1 MRIASTQYH
10 TTMSTALQRA
20 QAQLEQ
26 TMEQMSTGARIQKP
40 SDDPVTSVRLSRLTR
55 EDAATTQY
63 RDNIAALKTRLSN
76 NEALL
81 DGMNTDMQEVRDLLV
96 WAPNGSNTA
105 EDVAAMA
112 SSLTTLR
119 DSLLDTSNS
128 KDQEGRYLFSGTA
141 STTPTVSYNAAAPL
155 GARYSYTGNGQTQQ
169 VVVGN
174 GVTQAANVALPEV
187 APLLNQLD
195 QMIATL
201 GTAGV
206 NVNDSA
212 VQAQLAAGLGQ
223 LDATMGSVTARISKL
238 GGAQNMLETLDT
250 GHANVS
256 LSNQQAALT
265 LGQLDYNQGRAAQR
279 LHHRGAGHAEG
290 LRQGQRTV
298 AFQRLVI
305 GGARHT
311 GRHADPFAGP
321 FAGPDRRPGRHR
333 HAAQQRHA
341 LDRDGSAH
349 RGLRRGAGRAPCP
362 ARRGPLGR
370 RLAAPG
376 GRRPAEPG
384 LPGRAGPQPG

>member
-1 MRIASTQYH
+1 
-10 TTMSTALQRA
+10 
-20 QAQLEQ
+20 
-26 TMEQMSTGARIQKP
+26 
-40 SDDPVTSVRLSRLTR
+40 
-55 EDAATTQY
+55 
-63 RDNIAALKTRLSN
+63 
-76 NEALL
+76 
-81 DGMNTDMQEVRDLLV
+81 MNTDMQEVRDLLV

-265 LGQLDYNQGRAAQR
+265 LGQLDYNQAVLLNGYTTAVQATQK
-279 LHHRGAGHAEG
+279 AYAK
-290 LRQGQRTV
+290 V
-298 AFQRLVI
+298 S
-305 GGARHT
+305 
-311 GRHADPFAGP
+311 
-321 FAGPDRRPGRHR
+321 
-333 HAAQQRHA
+333 A
-341 LDRDGSAH
+341 LSLFNA
-349 RGLRRGAGRAPCP
+349 L
-362 ARRGPLGR
+362 
-370 RLAAPG
+370 
-376 GRRPAEPG
+376 
-384 LPGRAGPQPG
+384 

>member
-26 TMEQMSTGARIQKP
+26 TMEQMSSGARIQKP

-141 STTPTVSYNAAAPL
+141 SNTPTVSYNAAAPL

-174 GVTQAANVALPEV
+174 GVTQAANVPLPEV

-212 VQAQLAAGLGQ
+212 VQAQLAAGLSQ

-265 LGQLDYNQGRAAQR
+265 LGQLDYNQAAVMLNGYTTAVQ
-279 LHHRGAGHAEG
+279 ATQKAYAK
-290 LRQGQRTV
+290 V
-298 AFQRLVI
+298 S
-305 GGARHT
+305 
-311 GRHADPFAGP
+311 
-321 FAGPDRRPGRHR
+321 
-333 HAAQQRHA
+333 A
-341 LDRDGSAH
+341 LSLFNA
-349 RGLRRGAGRAPCP
+349 L
-362 ARRGPLGR
+362 
-370 RLAAPG
+370 
-376 GRRPAEPG
+376 
-384 LPGRAGPQPG
+384 